1 MINQFFPS
9 SYASSLQEKPS
20 ESNDNNFRKDKRLVF
35 KTFMRIVIEDSKEN
49 IFDNNIFQDINYVNK
64 IEN

>member
-9 SYASSLQEKPS
+9 SFASSLQEQPL
-20 ESNDNNFRKDKRLVF
+20 ESNNKNFRKRIVC
-35 KTFMRIVIEDSKEN
+35 KTFRRIVIEDSKEN
-49 IFDNNIFQDINYVNK
+49 ICDNIFQDINYVNK

>member
-9 SYASSLQEKPS
+9 SCGSSLQEQPI
-20 ESNDNNFRKDKRLVF
+20 ESNNNNFRKDKRLVF
-35 KTFMRIVIEDSKEN
+35 KTFMRIVIEDSKQN
-49 IFDNNIFQDINYVNK
+49 IFENNIFQDINYVNK

>member
-1 MINQFFPS
+1 M
-9 SYASSLQEKPS
+9 
-20 ESNDNNFRKDKRLVF
+20 
-35 KTFMRIVIEDSKEN
+35 MIVIEDPKKN

>member
-9 SYASSLQEKPS
+9 SFASSLQEQPI
-20 ESNDNNFRKDKRLVF
+20 ESNNNNFRKNKRIVF
-35 KTFMRIVIEDSKEN
+35 KTFMRIIIEDSKEN